1 MRPWFAVP
9 STIMCPSGIVKSIPG
24 FILWASSPCRTSNPQ
39 WRSFAVPSWN
49 WGLPGSCS
57 RRGVC
62 RCTLGIHGGSS
73 LGLGADT
80 FTDSWAARALRHP
93 FPLALEMVSLIHDGV
108 LDRYGDLRVG
118 FFEGGCAWVV
128 LLLDRIERD
137 ESVYTMPLGKRR
149 SLQDYLSGGQVLVGC
164 EGNDEVLS
172 YVKGKVGIEAFAF
185 ASDYP
190 HEVDL
195 VAAKQ
200 MIRGA
205 MERPDLTLQ
214 EKAAVMGENARRFFR
229 L

>member
-1 MRPWFAVP
+1 M
-9 STIMCPSGIVKSIPG
+9 
-24 FILWASSPCRTSNPQ
+24 
-39 WRSFAVPSWN
+39 
-49 WGLPGSCS
+49 
-57 RRGVC
+57 
-62 RCTLGIHGGSS
+62 IH
-73 LGLGADT
+73 
-80 FTDSWAARALRHP
+80 H
-93 FPLALEMVSLIHDGV
+93 GV

-137 ESVYTMPLGKRR
+137 QSVYTMPTGKRR

-172 YVKGKVGIEAFAF
+172 YVKGKVGIEAFSF